1 MCPNSHRCTNVM
13 QHLWKPENIFQESA
27 HLPHFWGRVSLIS
40 GAALYIPGVLGCELL
55 SDSPVAASH
64 LTSGVQG
71 LQMHSSTS
79 GSLYGNQRLYL
90 GGQACAASTNAHW
103 SISSAFVVYFTI
115 FLFNLSWL
123 MPTFH
128 CQMSIVFYL
137 INSNHS

>member
-1 MCPNSHRCTNVM
+1 MYKCHATSVEAREHISGVSSPSTF
-13 QHLWKPENIFQESA
+13 L
-27 HLPHFWGRVSLIS
+27 GRVSLIS

-90 GGQACAASTNAHW
+90 GGQACAASTNAH
-103 SISSAFVVYFTI
+103 
-115 FLFNLSWL
+115 
-123 MPTFH
+123 
-128 CQMSIVFYL
+128 
-137 INSNHS
+137 